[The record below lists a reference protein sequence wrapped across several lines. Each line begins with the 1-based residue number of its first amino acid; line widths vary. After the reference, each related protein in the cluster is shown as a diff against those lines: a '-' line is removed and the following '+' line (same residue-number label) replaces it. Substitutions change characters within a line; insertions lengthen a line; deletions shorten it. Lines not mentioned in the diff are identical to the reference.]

1 MCSNEED
8 KTDYKYIRNDMYR
21 KKCIKGKS
29 RDDNDLIEF
38 RHNKKTGAG
47 IS

>member
-1 MCSNEED
+1 MCSNEAD
-8 KTDYKYIRNDMYR
+8 KTDYKYIRND
-21 KKCIKGKS
+21 KKKGKS